1 MGIQTQKRGLR
12 KEDIDMAVAIPII
25 AAVVAAAG
33 SAYASSEQSRQSE
46 IAQNEAVEQ
55 QKVAEQ
61 RAIQA
66 QQEANAKAI
75 QAQKEAEARQKA
87 YNEEVQTAN
96 LKAYQENAYPTDA
109 EIEAE
114 RAAGLKTLGS
124 DRVKRLDQLSRTS
137 ALRGLGSGSGVIS
150 QGAGEIEGSYLEGL
164 GSLSS
169 SLSKLA
175 NTPKSGFTF
184 PYEANVGANS
194 GIGGANSG
202 YSSSYMQ
209 GGSNASNPL
218 GTALGYMMGKS
229 GSLFGTNEAA
239 SVPTTMQEYDFSN
252 WLNG

>member
-1 MGIQTQKRGLR
+1 MP
-12 KEDIDMAVAIPII
+12 AVVPFIPLI
-25 AAVVAAAG
+25 AAAVGIGG
-33 SAYASSEQSRQSE
+33 SVYSSSEQSRQQE

-55 QKVAEQ
+55 
-61 RAIQA
+61 
-66 QQEANAKAI
+66 
-75 QAQKEAEARQKA
+75 QKEAEARQKA
-87 YNEEVQTAN
+87 YNEEVQAKN

-109 EIEAE
+109 EIESE

-194 GIGGANSG
+194 G
-202 YSSSYMQ
+202 YSSSYRS

-229 GSLFGTNEAA
+229 GSLFGNSDNA
-239 SVPTTMQEYDFSN
+239 SVPTTTQEFDYSN

>member
-1 MGIQTQKRGLR
+1 
-12 KEDIDMAVAIPII
+12 MAVAIPII
-25 AAVVAAAG
+25 AAVLAAG
-33 SAYASSEQSRQSE
+33 GAAYSSSEQSRQQE

-66 QQEANAKAI
+66 Q
-75 QAQKEAEARQKA
+75 KEAEARQKA
-87 YNEEVQTAN
+87 YNDEIQAKN

-109 EIEAE
+109 EIESE

-124 DRVKRLDQLSRTS
+124 DRIKRLDQLSRTS

-169 SLSKLA
+169 ALSKLA

-184 PYEANVGANS
+184 PYESSVGASS

-202 YSSSYMQ
+202 YSSSYRS

-229 GSLFGTNEAA
+229 GSLFGNSDNA
-239 SVPTTMQEYDFSN
+239 SVPTTMQEFDYSN

>member
-1 MGIQTQKRGLR
+1 MPDAGASLW
-12 KEDIDMAVAIPII
+12 VPLII
-25 AAVVAAAG
+25 GALSAGG
-33 SAYASSEQSRQSE
+33 SAYQASEQSRQQE

-55 QKVAEQ
+55 QRVAEQ

-66 QQEANAKAI
+66 QKD
-75 QAQKEAEARQKA
+75 AEARQKA
-87 YNEEVQTAN
+87 YNEEVQAAN

-109 EIEAE
+109 EIESE

-124 DRVKRLDQLSRTS
+124 DRVKRLDQLARTS
-137 ALRGLGSGSGVIS
+137 ALRGLGSGSGLVAE
-150 QGAGEIEGSYLEGL
+150 GAGEVEGSYLEGL

-175 NTPKSGFTF
+175 NTPKAGFTF
-184 PYEANVGANS
+184 PYMSGVNANS

-229 GSLFGTNEAA
+229 GSLFGSNTNTNNFADI
-239 SVPTTMQEYDFSN
+239 PFTDYTDWTN
-252 WLNG
+252 WGA

>member
-1 MGIQTQKRGLR
+1 VGIPDEKYHLG
-12 KEDIDMAVAIPII
+12 KEDIKMPAVIPFIPLI
-25 AAVVAAAG
+25 AAAVGVGG
-33 SAYASSEQSRQSE
+33 SAYMSSEQSRQSE

-55 QKVAEQ
+55 QRVAEQ

-66 QQEANAKAI
+66 Q
-75 QAQKEAEARQKA
+75 KEAEERQKA
-87 YNEEVQTAN
+87 YNEEVQAKN

-229 GSLFGTNEAA
+229 GSLFGSSDNAN
-239 SVPTTMQEYDFSN
+239 VPTTTQEFDYSN

>member
-1 MGIQTQKRGLR
+1 
-12 KEDIDMAVAIPII
+12 MADAGASLWVPLII
-25 AAVVAAAG
+25 GALSAGG
-33 SAYASSEQSRQSE
+33 SAYASSEQSRQQE

-66 QQEANAKAI
+66 Q
-75 QAQKEAEARQKA
+75 KEAEARQKA
-87 YNEEVQTAN
+87 YNEEVQAKN

-184 PYEANVGANS
+184 PYESNVGASS

-202 YSSSYMQ
+202 YSSSYMS

-239 SVPTTMQEYDFSN
+239 SVPTTMQEFDYSN

>member
-1 MGIQTQKRGLR
+1 MST
-12 KEDIDMAVAIPII
+12 VIPFIPLI
-25 AAVVAAAG
+25 AAAVGIGG
-33 SAYASSEQSRQSE
+33 SVYSSSEQSRQQE

-55 QKVAEQ
+55 QRVAEQ
-61 RAIQA
+61 R
-66 QQEANAKAI
+66 AI

-87 YNEEVQTAN
+87 YNEEVQAKN

-175 NTPKSGFTF
+175 NTPKAGFAF

-194 GIGGANSG
+194 GIGAANSG
-202 YSSSYMQ
+202 YSSSYRS

-229 GSLFGTNEAA
+229 GSLFGNSDNTSSYADIPYTDYTDWTN
-239 SVPTTMQEYDFSN
+239 SIY
-252 WLNG
+252 G

>member
-1 MGIQTQKRGLR
+1 MP
-12 KEDIDMAVAIPII
+12 AVVPFIPLI
-25 AAVVAAAG
+25 AAAIGIGG
-33 SAYASSEQSRQSE
+33 SVYSSSEQQRQAE
-46 IAQNEAVEQ
+46 IAQNEAV
-55 QKVAEQ
+55 
-61 RAIQA
+61 
-66 QQEANAKAI
+66 

-87 YNEEVQTAN
+87 YNEEVQAKN

-175 NTPKSGFTF
+175 NTPKAGFTF
-184 PYEANVGANS
+184 PYEANVGAS
-194 GIGGANSG
+194 SG
-202 YSSSYMQ
+202 YNGSSYMS

-229 GSLFGTNEAA
+229 GSLFGTNDTA

>member
-1 MGIQTQKRGLR
+1 
-12 KEDIDMAVAIPII
+12 MAVAIPII

-46 IAQNEAVEQ
+46 IAQNEAGEQ

-61 RAIQA
+61 RSV
-66 QQEANAKAI
+66 

-87 YNEEVQTAN
+87 YNEEVAAAN
-96 LKAYQENAYPTDA
+96 QKSYEENAYPTDA
-109 EIEAE
+109 EIESE

-124 DRVKRLDQLSRTS
+124 DRIKRLDQLARTS
-137 ALRGLGSGSGVIS
+137 SLRGLGSGSGVIS

-169 SLSKLA
+169 ALSKLA

>member
-1 MGIQTQKRGLR
+1 
-12 KEDIDMAVAIPII
+12 MAVAIPII
-25 AAVVAAAG
+25 AAVLSAAG
-33 SAYASSEQSRQSE
+33 GAYMSSEQSRQSE

-55 QKVAEQ
+55 QKAYNDE
-61 RAIQA
+61 IQA
-66 QQEANAKAI
+66 K
-75 QAQKEAEARQKA
+75 
-87 YNEEVQTAN
+87 N

-124 DRVKRLDQLSRTS
+124 DRIKRLDQLSRTS
-137 ALRGLGSGSGVIS
+137 ALRGLGSGSGAIS

-184 PYEANVGANS
+184 PYESGISANS

-202 YSSSYMQ
+202 YSSYAT

-229 GSLFGTNEAA
+229 GSLFGNSDST
-239 SVPTTMQEYDFSN
+239 SN
-252 WLNG
+252 YADIPFTDYTDWSNSIYG